1 MPSLRA
7 YSAGSFLVYWLLL
20 VLKLNPV
27 QKFALRTEVMQAA
40 INSCEPNH
48 WHTDRQRE
56 WTNSYSIYCAM
67 CVCCMKWRGWWK
79 PILFWLLFD
88 RTKRKMND
96 FIFIIKQIKARIWRW
111 TIKREKIFSII
122 SEINI
127 LTVTAGQILNCA
139 CIIRSHA
146 DVEFKVKTYDI
157 DKIES
162 TRTHPPNV

>member
-27 QKFALRTEVMQAA
+27 QKFALRTEVNWAA

-79 PILFWLLFD
+79 PILLWLLFD

-111 TIKREKIFSII
+111 IDLEMAMVEVSISISLQILRSKIKKIWINTKMTFFPKKSGHFSIFRGI
-122 SEINI
+122 FTRNI
-127 LTVTAGQILNCA
+127 
-139 CIIRSHA
+139 
-146 DVEFKVKTYDI
+146 
-157 DKIES
+157 
-162 TRTHPPNV
+162 